1 MTWNILET
9 SGSGPGPRDSHSVV
23 LVGSK
28 MIVFGGTNGCK
39 KVNDLHILD
48 LLSRE
53 WSHPK
58 CRGNPPCARESHT
71 ANVIRDEQMVVFGGS
86 GEGEANYLSDLHI
99 LDLKNMEWTSPE
111 VRGHVPAPRDSHSS
125 VVVDDMLFVCGGD
138 SGDRYQSDVCV
149 LDLTRSIWSMV
160 WTSSPFDTLL
170 HSKSSLSF

>member
-1 MTWNILET
+1 MHFSDVLVCSLETMTWNILET

-160 WTSSPFDTLL
+160 
-170 HSKSSLSF
+170 